1 MATFDELDATT
12 RTELEA
18 AAFRRLLKHLD
29 DNKDV
34 QNIDLMILADFCR
47 NCLSKWTPPASTST
61 ACPTAS
67 GKPIT
72 RVRQRRNSW
81 LLLKRAKPRKRPTP
95 PPTSTRSSAMDA
107 MEALNIA
114 VLTVS
119 DTRTEETDRSG
130 QSLVQRLTEA
140 GHRLADK
147 RIVPDDV
154 YQIRAVVAQWI
165 ADPGVQVVLTT
176 GGTGFTGR
184 DSTPEAVSVLLD
196 KRIEGFGERFRQLS
210 GDEIGSSTI
219 QSRALGGF
227 ANATVVF
234 CLPGSTGACRTGW
247 DGILA
252 EQLDSRHKPC
262 NFANLVI
269 PGRGQHG

>member
-1 MATFDELDATT
+1 MS
-12 RTELEA
+12 EA
-18 AAFRRLLKHLD
+18 
-29 DNKDV
+29 
-34 QNIDLMILADFCR
+34 MIP
-47 NCLSKWTPPASTST
+47 LS
-61 ACPTAS
+61 
-67 GKPIT
+67 
-72 RVRQRRNSW
+72 V
-81 LLLKRAKPRKRPTP
+81 
-95 PPTSTRSSAMDA
+95 
-107 MEALNIA
+107 A

-119 DTRTEETDRSG
+119 DTRTEDTDRSG
-130 QSLVQRLTEA
+130 QALVERLTAA

-147 RIVPDDV
+147 RIVADDV
-154 YQIRAVVAQWI
+154 YRIRAVVAVWI
-165 ADPGVQVVLTT
+165 ADPEVQVVLTT

-196 KRIEGFGERFRQLS
+196 KRIEGFGELFRQLS
-210 GDEIGSSTI
+210 WHEVGSSTV
-219 QSRALGGF
+219 QSRCLGGL

-269 PGRGQHG
+269 PERGTHG